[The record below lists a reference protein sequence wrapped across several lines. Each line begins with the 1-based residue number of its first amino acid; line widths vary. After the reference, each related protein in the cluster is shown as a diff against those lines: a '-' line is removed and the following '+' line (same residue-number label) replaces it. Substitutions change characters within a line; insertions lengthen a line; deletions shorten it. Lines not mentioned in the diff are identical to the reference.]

1 MARHLKFLFLVFAL
15 NNFLI
20 ASEDQYGWV
29 QDVVGIDK
37 NVFNYKE
44 GSDLDLELYL
54 KNSFFS
60 SVQLSPDGKHLAF
73 QSKSDEYTEGILVAK
88 TDEFLDPN
96 KGLENATVAKAAMQS
111 SSDKVLG
118 VPALYLCDFN
128 WVSNAIILVEV
139 CGKRFDRLQGEIFSN
154 LGIFKLFNINTKEFK
169 NFIYPLEP
177 PPRKGSAT
185 FADRYKPVTF
195 ISAYD
200 EEGVLMSVAENRRG
214 FRYAYL
220 RKILFNK
227 RGTKPT
233 GQNVYVSQEP
243 CQYKAF
249 NRTNN
254 FCNTPFIYI
263 LGKDKKP
270 ALTFSSDSDSI
281 YAHYT
286 DNNTTK
292 IDIDLEDYTPFGLKG
307 NLLYLTESSGIGA
320 HGISVLNLKNKKIK
334 SIVPNDCHSVIN
346 TMSSLNDPIP
356 YAVGMECDGKKEIIY
371 FDQDKRDAQILS
383 QLAPAFPDKNISL
396 GNWTDKNDRALVIVE
411 DSSVVTEVFL
421 LDLKQGSLRPIGRT
435 SNVPK
440 DKLHKMVS
448 KKFKTRDGEDIYGY
462 LTLPKG
468 EIKRLIVYIHGGP
481 YGIRDFDSYDFSEQY
496 LASKGAAILK
506 VNFRG
511 SGGYGKNFIEDSYNE
526 WGGTLLNDIADATKS
541 VQKELGIG
549 RENTCAFGA
558 SYGGYAAL
566 AMAYKYSDLYECVAG
581 GMGVYDLKI
590 LRDGSDGNIY
600 TYNDDYEQMAEDFWG
615 NDEARHIDFSPVYN
629 ADKMKSRILM
639 WHGLQD
645 PISPILHMEKMKEEL
660 EKHNI
665 PYQSFTMSKLGHTFG
680 QKEDIKAHLPV
691 LKDFLFNNL

>member
-1 MARHLKFLFLVFAL
+1 MLKSLKTIFLAFVV

-20 ASEDQYGWV
+20 SSDDEYGWV
-29 QDVVGIDK
+29 QDIVGID
-37 NVFNYKE
+37 NDAFNYQE
-44 GSDLDLELYL
+44 GTDLDLELYL

-73 QSKSDEYTEGILVAK
+73 QSKSDEFTEGILVAK

-96 KGLENATVAKAAMQS
+96 KGLDKATVAKAAMQS

-128 WVSNAIILVEV
+128 WVSNSIILVEV

-154 LGIFKLFNINTKEFK
+154 LGIFKLFNIKTKEFK

-177 PPRKGSAT
+177 PPRKGSTT

-200 EEGVLMSVAENRRG
+200 DEGVLMSVAENKRG
-214 FRYAYL
+214 FRYAFL
-220 RKILFNK
+220 RKIAFDK

-233 GQNVYVSQEP
+233 GQNIYVSKEP

-249 NRTNN
+249 GKSNN

-281 YAHYT
+281 YAHYA
-286 DNNTTK
+286 DENTTK
-292 IDIDLEDYTPFGLKG
+292 IDIDLEDYTPFAIKG
-307 NLLYLTESSGIGA
+307 DLLYLTESSGIGA
-320 HGISVLNLKNKKIK
+320 HGMSVLNLRNKKIT
-334 SIVPNDCHSVIN
+334 SIVPDDCHSLIN
-346 TMSSLNDPIP
+346 SMTSLNDPIP
-356 YAVGMECDGKKEIIY
+356 YATGMECDGKKEIIY
-371 FDQDKRDAQILS
+371 FDQDRRDAQILS
-383 QLAPAFPDKNISL
+383 QLAPNFPDKNISL
-396 GNWTDKNDRALVIVE
+396 GNWTDSNDRALLIVE

-421 LDLKQGSLRPIGRT
+421 LDLAKGSLRPIGRT

-440 DKLHKMVS
+440 EKLHKMIS
-448 KKFKTRDGEDIYGY
+448 KKFKTRDGQDIFGY

-481 YGIRDFDSYDFSEQY
+481 YGIRDFDTYDFSEQY
-496 LASKGAAILK
+496 LASKGAAVLK

-541 VQKELGIG
+541 VQTELGIG
-549 RENTCAFGA
+549 REQTCAFGA
-558 SYGGYAAL
+558 SYGGYAAI
-566 AMAYKYSDLYECVAG
+566 AMAYKYSELYECVAG

-590 LRDGSDGNIY
+590 LRDGTDGNIY
-600 TYNDDYEQMAEDFWG
+600 TYNDDYKEMAEDFWG

-629 ADKMKSRILM
+629 AHKMKSRILM

-660 EKHNI
+660 EKNNI

-691 LKDFLFNNL
+691 LKDFLFNEL

>member
-1 MARHLKFLFLVFAL
+1 MFKSFKITCLAFII

-20 ASEDQYGWV
+20 SSDYEYGWV
-29 QDVVGIDK
+29 QDIVGID
-37 NVFNYKE
+37 NDVFNYQE
-44 GSDLDLELYL
+44 GTDPDLELYL

-60 SVQLSPDGKHLAF
+60 SVKLSPDGKHLAF
-73 QSKSDEYTEGILVAK
+73 QSKSDEFTEGILVAK
-88 TDEFLDPN
+88 TDEFLDSN
-96 KGLENATVAKAAMQS
+96 KGLEKATVAKAAMKS

-118 VPALYLCDFN
+118 VPALYLCSFN
-128 WVSNAIILVEV
+128 WVSNSIILVEV

-154 LGIFKLFNINTKEFK
+154 LGIFKLFNIKTKEFK

-177 PPRKGSAT
+177 PPRKGSST

-200 EEGVLMSVAENRRG
+200 DESVLMSVAENKRG
-214 FRYAYL
+214 FRYASL
-220 RKILFNK
+220 RKISFDK

-233 GQNVYVSQEP
+233 GQNIYVSKEP

-249 NRTNN
+249 GKSNN

-270 ALTFSSDSDSI
+270 ALTFSSDSESI
-281 YAHYT
+281 YAHYA
-286 DNNTTK
+286 DENTTK
-292 IDIDLEDYTPFGLKG
+292 IDIDLEEYTPFAVKDD
-307 NLLYLTESSGIGA
+307 LLYLTETSGIGA
-320 HGISVLNLKNKKIK
+320 HGMSVLNLRNKKIT
-334 SIVPNDCHSVIN
+334 SIIPDDCHSVIN
-346 TMSSLNDPIP
+346 SISSLNDPIP
-356 YAVGMECDGKKEIIY
+356 YAASMECDGKKEIIY
-371 FDQDKRDAQILS
+371 FDQDKRDAQLLI
-383 QLAPAFPDKNISL
+383 QLAPSFPDKNISL
-396 GNWTDKNDRALVIVE
+396 GNWTDSNDRALLIVE

-421 LDLKQGSLRPIGRT
+421 LDLTEGSLRPIGRT

-448 KKFKTRDGEDIYGY
+448 KKFKTRDGQDIYGY

-468 EIKRLIVYIHGGP
+468 EIQRLIVYIHGGP
-481 YGIRDFDSYDFSEQY
+481 YGIRDYDSYDFSEQY

-541 VQKELGIG
+541 VQAELGIG
-549 RENTCAFGA
+549 REKTCAFGA
-558 SYGGYAAL
+558 SYGGYAAI
-566 AMAYKYSDLYECVAG
+566 AIAYKHSDLYECVAG

-590 LRDGSDGNIY
+590 LRDGTDGNIY
-600 TYNDDYEQMAEDFWG
+600 TYNDDYEEMAEDFWG

-645 PISPILHMEKMKEEL
+645 PISPIIHMEKMKEEL
-660 EKHNI
+660 EKNNI
-665 PYQSFTMSKLGHTFG
+665 PYQAFTMSKLGHTFG
-680 QKEDIKAHLPV
+680 QKEDVKAHLPV
-691 LKDFLFNNL
+691 LKDFLFDNL